1 MKQALHLMLYIAV
14 LVIMGCTGKDNN
26 VGNSREP
33 QASDT
38 LYTWKEAMKVY
49 GYQPERALQIIDSAV
64 IVGNMSEVWADANR
78 ARVYSMTQMNEQV
91 DSLLGGTK
99 GAGLEKGKAIGE
111 RLLKHDSLKAD
122 IKLKQEVLEILV
134 YTARQQQDTIKWLQR
149 SRELVDVYHQMG
161 LEKETDALRT
171 EAEIGASLYF
181 SGQQQQG
188 MAKLDSVINHLNE
201 KPSFKFNEL
210 DALILASKRKIFV
223 LIAQGKYVE
232 TLPLARRII
241 ERLEDYEEHPDA
253 YDDGSLR
260 VLKDSTSRAD
270 YVHFYRAQAEN
281 YITSAYASLGE
292 LDNMSEAYKQIEN
305 SFTEAT
311 AREHIARYNALQKQL
326 EIERKDAEL
335 SRKNIISTA
344 LAIGL
349 IALLAVLAYV
359 LRQHRIVKRK
369 NSVLAREIAEAI
381 KYRDMAYSYQADGAS
396 PLIGEATS
404 AQGETALSDLTN
416 EELFH
421 FIREVVM
428 RDELFLDPTLNR
440 QKLTERFS
448 LPKERVGAAFAQGSP
463 FKSVTEFIND
473 CRLPYAAKLLTECPD
488 LSIAEVAE
496 ASGFARVATFI
507 DNFKKRYTLTP
518 SQYRTQNSV

>member
-1 MKQALHLMLYIAV
+1 MI
-14 LVIMGCTGKDNN
+14 GCTGSGDTKH
-26 VGNSREP
+26 EP

-38 LYTWKEAMKVY
+38 LYTWHAAMQVY

-111 RLLKHDSLKAD
+111 LLLKHDSLKTNL
-122 IKLKQEVLEILV
+122 KLKQEVLDILV
-134 YTARQQQDTIKWLQR
+134 YTERQLQDTVKWLQR
-149 SRELVDVYHQMG
+149 AQELVEVYHQMG
-161 LEKETDALRT
+161 PEKETDALRT
-171 EAEIGASLYF
+171 EAEIGAALYF
-181 SGQQQQG
+181 AGQQEQG
-188 MAKLDSVINHLNE
+188 LAKLDSVINQLNE
-201 KPSFKFNEL
+201 RPSFKFNEL

-223 LIAQGKYVE
+223 LITQGKEVE

-241 ERLEDYEEHPDA
+241 ERLEDYEQHPDN
-253 YDDGSLR
+253 YDDGSRL
-260 VLKDSTSRAD
+260 VFKDSTSRAG
-270 YVHFYRAQAEN
+270 YINYYRNQAQG
-281 YITSAYASLGE
+281 YITAAYAQLGE
-292 LDNMSEAYKQIEN
+292 LDNMSLAYKQIEN

-326 EIERKDAEL
+326 EVEPKDAEL
-335 SRKNIISTA
+335 SRKNIISVA
-344 LAIGL
+344 LAIGF
-349 IALLAVLAYV
+349 IALFAVLAYV

-369 NSVLAREIAEAI
+369 NRVLAREIADAI
-381 KYRDMAYSYQADGAS
+381 KLSEKVRVNSDKFAA
-396 PLIGEATS
+396 ATGQTDS
-404 AQGETALSDLTN
+404 VSLDNLNN
-416 EELFH
+416 EELFQY
-421 FIREVVM
+421 IREAVM

-448 LPKERVGAAFAQGSP
+448 LPKERIGAAFAQGSP

-473 CRLPYAAKLLTECPD
+473 CRLPYAAKLLTERPD

-496 ASGFARVATFI
+496 ASGFARVATLI
-507 DNFKKRYTLTP
+507 DNFKKRFALTP
-518 SQYRTQNSV
+518 NQYRTQNLV